1 MGTGIVARRYVHDN
15 DDRDPLS
22 IAVAAVAHWLADQRL
37 DLQWI
42 VTAAGGTVKVA
53 S

>member
-1 MGTGIVARRYVHDN
+1 MTRPVARRYQHRH

-22 IAVAAVAHWLADQRL
+22 LAVAAVAHWLSDQRL
-37 DLQWI
+37 DLHWI
-42 VTAAGGTVKVA
+42 VTTGGGTVKVA